1 MANSNMNPLPDEQT
15 LEEDELLD
23 KVPTKYRDMYDSDD
37 FEKFTYKNRE
47 WD

>member
-1 MANSNMNPLPDEQT
+1 MQPDNLNEER
-15 LEEDELLD
+15 LEDDDLLD
-23 KVPTKYRDMYDSDD
+23 KVPSKYRDLYDSED

>member
-1 MANSNMNPLPDEQT
+1 MQPEQQDVEA
-15 LEEDELLD
+15 LEEDDFLN
-23 KVPTKYRDMYDSDD
+23 KVPTKYRDLYDSDD